1 MANLEHQ
8 RAEYA
13 WQCAQEGLAKADS
26 DYKNL
31 CKGAPALVMNNGLMQ
46 TLAFY
51 QDKGKGQH
59 QALNRHLMKWLHQ
72 RYPQQISVD
81 QFNQVMQSLYQ
92 SDSSFYREATSET
105 LALLRW
111 LRQFSSV

>member
-13 WQCAQEGLAKADS
+13 WEKSREGLTVGDS

-31 CKGAPALVMNNGLMQ
+31 CKGAPALIMSRGLMQ

-51 QDKGKGQH
+51 ADKNKPHH
-59 QALNRHLMKWLHQ
+59 QALNRHLMQWLNQ
-72 RYPQQISVD
+72 RFPEKVLAAE
-81 QFNQVMQSLYQ
+81 FTAVMDSLYK
-92 SDSSFYREATSET
+92 SESPFYREATTET

-111 LRQFSSV
+111 LRQFASV